1 MRKRCIRKVWA
12 PVGPELAIV
21 GAGIASREYLDRLLM
36 RELSSL
42 NAFANGKATLEEFQD
57 MAHVNNVTQTLARMG
72 IGREA
77 LPDCHKAEESLI
89 EAARRFEE
97 TQHMGLSG
105 PGLYALRHVIEWH
118 DLQRSSISRSKYEES
133 VRLTLAR
140 QKSGYETID
149 LNLMFKQKE
158 EA

>member
-12 PVGPELAIV
+12 LVGPEHAIA
-21 GAGIASREYLDRLLM
+21 GAGITSRKDLDRLLM

-42 NAFANGKATLEEFQD
+42 DAFANGKASLEEWKD
-57 MAHVNNVTQTLARMG
+57 MAHVNNVTQTLASMG
-72 IGREA
+72 VGREA

-89 EAARRFEE
+89 EAAERFER
-97 TQHMGLSG
+97 TQRMGLSG
-105 PGLYALRHVIEWH
+105 PGLYALRQVIEWH
-118 DLQRSSISRSKYEES
+118 DLQRSSISRSKYKES
-133 VRLTLAR
+133 VRLALAR